1 MKAKTPQELKGLQQ
15 QVYRLIQENDGIQN
29 DDADLVAA
37 FWRQEGWSDNRSL
50 EENIRRVTRG
60 ETICRR
66 RRELHDM
73 GLITYSPEALK
84 SRTVAFR
91 NEQNTHSYHEANVAE
106 IVKPKYHL
114 ATIDGEQIMVL
125 A

>member
-1 MKAKTPQELKGLQQ
+1 MKAKTPSQLKGLQRK
-15 QVYRLIQENDGIQN
+15 VYKLIQEQPGIQN
-29 DDADLVAA
+29 DDSKLVSA
-37 FWRQEGWSDNRSL
+37 FWRANGWNDNLTL
-50 EENIRRVTRG
+50 EENMPKMTYG

-91 NEQNTHSYHEANVAE
+91 NEQNVHSTHEQEMTE
-106 IVKPKYHL
+106 IVRPRLQEK
-114 ATIDGEQIMVL
+114 IVDGERVMVYV
-125 A
+125 